1 MKKQTDQLTLIL
13 RCTAEED
20 TWSITDLA
28 LRLRVELAQHGIELV
43 ELLRAIKIPQGDSSG
58 VDNSLTDRVSHEPN
72 TATLVGDPHAVRTFE
87 ENLPIEN
94 RDTENISISIP
105 GSFGDELN
113 CLVADAQKA
122 LAVVN
127 TLHARIDNLVAF
139 EKNMPI

>member
-28 LRLRVELAQHGIELV
+28 SRFRLELAQHGIELV
-43 ELLRAIKIPQGDSSG
+43 ELLRAIKIPQRDSSG

-72 TATLVGDPHAVRTFE
+72 TVTLVGEPNTVRTFE
-87 ENLPIEN
+87 GNLPIEN

-113 CLVADAQKA
+113 RLMADARKA
-122 LAVVN
+122 LDVVN
-127 TLHARIDNLVAF
+127 TLNARIDNLVTF
-139 EKNMPI
+139 EENMPI